1 MLTVGRSGRTQ
12 LEHRTKIDRAY
23 WELGLF
29 RGAAEAVGSFHSAG
43 QSASRGVRGLE
54 VTDSAERAARR
65 ALGRMRRYCAGNR
78 LNRLGDGTY
87 DGLGQWDERLLR
99 KEVGAFFRLLRQRV
113 GRPFPYVWVPEWH
126 ALGHGLHFHFA
137 VGRFIPRGWI
147 VDSWPHG
154 FVDIK
159 YLGDLPVGS
168 GSLGEARTNARY
180 LAKYIGK
187 DMGDSG
193 GLHRYDVA
201 RGFQPERLAL
211 TGTSADDVLGQA
223 TAVMGR
229 EPARVWRSSDME
241 RWEGPAAVWAQWN
254 G

>member
-1 MLTVGRSGRTQ
+1 MSDAARTS

-29 RGAAEAVGSFHSAG
+29 RDAAEAVGSFHSAARG
-43 QSASRGVRGLE
+43 VSRGGRSLE
-54 VTDSAERAARR
+54 VTDSAGDAARR
-65 ALGRMRRYCAGNR
+65 ARGQVRRYCAANR
-78 LNRLGDGTY
+78 LNRLGDVTY
-87 DGLGQWDERLLR
+87 DGQGQWDARLLR
-99 KEVGAFFRLLRQRV
+99 REVGAFFRALRQRA
-113 GRPFPYVWVPEWH
+113 GRPFAYLWVPEWH
-126 ALGHGLHFHFA
+126 SLGHGLHVHFA

-154 FVDIK
+154 FVHIK
-159 YLGDLPVGS
+159 LLGDLPVGS
-168 GSLGEARTNARY
+168 GSLGEARANARY

-187 DMGDSG
+187 DMGDSA

-241 RWEGPAAVWAQWN
+241 RWDRPPALWAQWN